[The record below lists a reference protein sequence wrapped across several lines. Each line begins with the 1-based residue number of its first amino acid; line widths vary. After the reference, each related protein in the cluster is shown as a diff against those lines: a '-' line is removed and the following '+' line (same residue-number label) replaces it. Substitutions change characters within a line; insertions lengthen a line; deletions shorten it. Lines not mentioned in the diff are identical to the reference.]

1 MQTQAPAGSPQRE
14 IANAY
19 ALVERRALGDAEAA
33 CRRALA
39 ATNNASPQAWTAL
52 GVVLREQGRAAES
65 KAAYERAI
73 AVAPRHVP
81 AHHNLGAL
89 LSQLDRAEE
98 ALASL
103 DRAASL
109 GLNAPELHI
118 NRGRALAQLYRFEEA
133 ERAYA
138 QAVALEQRN
147 VAAQSMLAQL
157 RYMRGDRGFARD
169 FAIAIRTNPGDLRL
183 QFTYSELL
191 RRCGDLAGAEA
202 LLRMV
207 LKNSGMAPEVRSAL
221 AGLLHE
227 AGRLHEA
234 ENEALQAALSRPG
247 DSAVIESFVQI
258 ELALGK
264 PDTAMPLIRT
274 ERQRRPRDPR
284 WVTYEAMAARL
295 LGDALYQQLYDYERL
310 VRVYEL
316 QPPAGWSSMA
326 QVNAAVCE
334 ALKSR
339 HSLAT
344 HPLDQSLRNGTQTM
358 RNLMTEQ
365 NPAIQALIS
374 AFAEPIASYCAAIGR
389 GPDHPLTAHNRG
401 AAGLHGCWSVE
412 LHRNGFHVNHFHPEG
427 WLSSAYYVSVPQEVS
442 DPQIRSGWLKF
453 GEPRLPVPGLQP
465 DHFVQP
471 RAGCLVLFPSYMWH
485 GTNAITG
492 DEPRLTVAFD
502 AVPVMSI

>member
-1 MQTQAPAGSPQRE
+1 MQTQAPPGSPQRE

-52 GVVLREQGRAAES
+52 GVVLREQGRTAES
-65 KAAYERAI
+65 TAAYERAI

-103 DRAASL
+103 DRAASF

-118 NRGRALAQLYRFEEA
+118 NRGRALAQLYRFDES

-138 QAVALEQRN
+138 QAVALEPRN

-157 RYMRGDRGFARD
+157 RYMRGDPGFARD
-169 FAIAIRTNPGDLRL
+169 FATVIRMNPGDLGL
-183 QFTYSELL
+183 QFTYTELL

-202 LLRMV
+202 LLRVV
-207 LKNSGMAPEVRSAL
+207 LKNSGMAPAVRSAL

-227 AGRLHEA
+227 AGRLAEA

-247 DSAVIESFVQI
+247 DSALVETFVQI

-264 PDTAMPLIRT
+264 PDTALPLIRA
-274 ERQRRPRDPR
+274 ERKRRPRDPR

-295 LGDALYQQLYDYERL
+295 SGDPLYQHLYDYERL

-316 QPPAGWSSMA
+316 QPPPGWSSMA
-326 QVNAAVCE
+326 EVNAAVCE

-358 RNLMTEQ
+358 RNLLAEQ
-365 NPAIQALIS
+365 VPAIQALIS
-374 AFAEPIASYCAAIGR
+374 AFAEPLASYCAAIGHE
-389 GPDHPLTAHNRG
+389 PDHPLTAHNRG
-401 AAGLHGCWSVE
+401 AVGMHGCWSVE

-442 DPQIRSGWLKF
+442 DPQARSGWLKF
-453 GEPRLPVPGLQP
+453 GVPRLPVPGLQP
-465 DHFVQP
+465 DHFVRP
-471 RAGCLVLFPSYMWH
+471 RAGRLVLFPSYMWH

-502 AVPVMSI
+502 AVPRAG